1 MLDSNFDLDEPLEA
15 ILQRPLT
22 WFEKQQIQ
30 EKNESAP
37 LEVFGAVEGAT
48 DAHTLRRRLK
58 DLAKMQVVHID
69 RSREGRPSLVD
80 MPVNAE
86 AF

>member
-30 EKNESAP
+30 ENESAP
-37 LEVFGAVEGAT
+37 LEVIDAAEAAT
-48 DAHTLRRRLK
+48 DAHPLRRHLK
-58 DLAKMQVVHID
+58 DLAKMQVIHID
-69 RSREGRPSLVD
+69 RSRDGRPSLID
-80 MPVNAE
+80 MPFNAE